1 MLLEPAASA
10 TSDAGRRQDMSNI
23 ECEPLLSQVLDD
35 PMTQVL
41 MLSDGVDPRQLH
53 HLIKEARQRIA
64 AADRDAPPTPPVS
77 RRG

>member
-1 MLLEPAASA
+1 
-10 TSDAGRRQDMSNI
+10 MSKSH
-23 ECEPLLSQVLDD
+23 CEPPLSQVLDD

-64 AADRDAPPTPPVS
+64 AADREEPSPPPPIS
-77 RRG
+77 HRR

>member
-1 MLLEPAASA
+1 
-10 TSDAGRRQDMSNI
+10 MSKT

-64 AADRDAPPTPPVS
+64 AADRGAPAPPPTW
-77 RRG
+77 RRR

>member
-1 MLLEPAASA
+1 
-10 TSDAGRRQDMSNI
+10 MSKS
-23 ECEPLLSQVLDD
+23 ECEPVLSQVLDD

-64 AADRDAPPTPPVS
+64 AADRDALAPPPPIS
-77 RRG
+77 RRR

>member
-1 MLLEPAASA
+1 
-10 TSDAGRRQDMSNI
+10 MSKT

-35 PMTQVL
+35 PMTQIL

-64 AADRDAPPTPPVS
+64 AADRDARTTKPVP
-77 RRG
+77 RR